1 MDKKELKERET
12 KVIELAVNFC
22 NEKLDEECAT
32 LCTKLIQKLG
42 RKRTNPLQSGRL
54 EIWAAAAVY
63 TICSINFIFSK
74 DSRLSLTSN
83 DICEYFGTSNSTT
96 AQKSRTIKDLLKIS
110 QVFDPNFSLKEIA
123 ANNPLNRLRMS
134 NGFSSSINVKRQ
146 GYITDIPC
154 QQQCTMPK
162 KWDNVPPF
170 GHGALFVI

>member
-1 MDKKELKERET
+1 MDKQELKEREA

-32 LCTKLIQKLG
+32 LCTQLIQKLG

-123 ANNPLNRLRMS
+123 TNNPYNRLRISS
-134 NGFSSSINVKRQ
+134 NGFIFF
-146 GYITDIPC
+146 D
-154 QQQCTMPK
+154 
-162 KWDNVPPF
+162 
-170 GHGALFVI
+170 

>member
-1 MDKKELKERET
+1 MDKKKLKEREA

-54 EIWAAAAVY
+54 DIWAAAAVY

-74 DSRLSLTSN
+74 DSRLSLTSY

-96 AQKSRTIKDLLKIS
+96 AQKSKTIKDLLKIS
-110 QVFDPNFSLKEIA
+110 QLYDPNFSLKEIA
-123 ANNPLNRLRMS
+123 EHIPFSHLRMS
-134 NGFSSSINVKRQ
+134 NGFIFF
-146 GYITDIPC
+146 D
-154 QQQCTMPK
+154 
-162 KWDNVPPF
+162 
-170 GHGALFVI
+170 